1 MDGNDFVSE
10 FFRGIRDSLSLCYE
24 KNLNRKLVYN
34 TWEHYVPV
42 ESEIKVSHFFFG

>member
-34 TWEHYVPV
+34 TWAYNIPV
-42 ESEIKVSHFFFG
+42 ESEM